1 MKKFLPTPPLL
12 HLQITI
18 FLNEKTSLMAFAR
31 AKKKIMIN
39 SQWQIIWRQL
49 VYPVTGFAMRQIET
63 W

>member
-1 MKKFLPTPPLL
+1 MKKFLPTPRLL

-31 AKKKIMIN
+31 EKKKFMIN
-39 SQWQIIWRQL
+39 SQWQIISRQL
-49 VYPVTGFAMRQIET
+49 VYAVTGFAMRHIET